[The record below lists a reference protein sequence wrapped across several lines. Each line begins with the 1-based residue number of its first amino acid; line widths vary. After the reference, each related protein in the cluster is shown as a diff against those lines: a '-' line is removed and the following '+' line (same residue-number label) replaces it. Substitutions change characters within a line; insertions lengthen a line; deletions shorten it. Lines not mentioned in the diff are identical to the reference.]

1 MMPADSRGRG
11 VLGTGIDLVE
21 NYRMREML
29 EKWGEA
35 FKKKVFLKKEQTY
48 CDTKAAPFRHYAAR
62 FAVKEAVS
70 KAFGTGMGPH
80 IGWLDIETV
89 RDETTGAPSVQ
100 LVGKANNL
108 ADKMGVSRII
118 VSLSHTRDN
127 AVAHVLLLAK
137 D

>member
-1 MMPADSRGRG
+1 MMSADSRGKG

-21 NYRMREML
+21 NNRMEEML

-35 FKKKVFLKKEQTY
+35 FKKKVFLKKEQDY
-48 CDTKAAPFRHYAAR
+48 CDSKAAPFRHYAAR

-89 RDETTGAPSVQ
+89 RNEETGAPSVQ

-108 ADKMGVSRII
+108 ADKMGVSNII

>member
-1 MMPADSRGRG
+1 MNQSDTRGKG

-21 NYRMREML
+21 NDRMREML
-29 EKWGEA
+29 EKWGDT
-35 FKKKVFLKKEQTY
+35 FRQKVFLKKEQEY

-89 RDETTGAPSVQ
+89 RDESTGAPSVR
-100 LVGKANNL
+100 L
-108 ADKMGVSRII
+108 AQKGAELACRMGVTEIV
-118 VSLSHTRDN
+118 VSLSHTRDY
-127 AVAHVLLLAK
+127 AVANVLLLGS
-137 D
+137 

>member
-1 MMPADSRGRG
+1 MNPPDSKGKG

-21 NYRMREML
+21 TDRMSEML
-29 EKWGEA
+29 EKWGDA
-35 FKKKVFLKKEQTY
+35 FKKKVFLAKEQQY

-89 RDETTGAPSVQ
+89 RDESSGAPSVR
-100 LVGKANNL
+100 LVEKGAEL
-108 ADKMGVSRII
+108 ARSMGVTEIV
-118 VSLSHTRDN
+118 VSLSHARDY
-127 AVAHVLLLAK
+127 AVAHVLLLGS
-137 D
+137 